1 MQDHTSEG
9 RQNAPQTGTQPQNG
23 AAGRNTQQQPQNTQS
38 GRTGASR
45 PLSDAQLSRMYRKGE
60 DAGLSQQQVNERI
73 LQKYGQQDPHNLT
86 RQQYDEI
93 CTALDNAKQ
102 QGGNANV

>member
-1 MQDHTSEG
+1 
-9 RQNAPQTGTQPQNG
+9 
-23 AAGRNTQQQPQNTQS
+23 
-38 GRTGASR
+38 
-45 PLSDAQLSRMYRKGE
+45 MYRKGE
-60 DAGLSQQQVNERI
+60 DAGLNQQQVNARI

-102 QGGNANV
+102 GGTANV